1 MDACLLRVMT
11 FNVRGS
17 YYRDGFNAW
26 EHRAPLNVETIRHY
40 APHLIGFQEL
50 QGGNLETYQEKLP
63 EYDYVL
69 GPEASDKAPHQFNA
83 IFYDPKRLE
92 VLDSG
97 GFWLSKT
104 PERLSASWQTRCIRS
119 ANWVNLRC
127 PNSGLSFLHLN
138 THLDHVSRPAR
149 LEGSRLILRKVA
161 EMQKVQGQDIP
172 TVVTG
177 DFNCTP
183 DSLPYSNFMEDG
195 FVDTYLAA
203 GSDVGDAGTF
213 HAFEGSRYTE
223 TGHGPERIDWVLLRG
238 PRQRIR
244 ALSQLTVRDHDR
256 ESGIYPSDHYPVLAE
271 LVLAGRPRQ
280 ADSPR
285 AS

>member
-1 MDACLLRVMT
+1 MT

-17 YYRDGFNAW
+17 NYRDGLNVW
-26 EHRAPLNVETIRHY
+26 ENRAPLNVETIKHY
-40 APHLIGFQEL
+40 ALHLIGFQEL

-83 IFYDPKRLE
+83 IFYDPERLE

-104 PERLSASWQTRCIRS
+104 PERLSASWRTSCIRS

-127 PNSGLSFLHLN
+127 PDSGLSFLHLN
-138 THLDHVSRPAR
+138 THLDHVSRSAR
-149 LEGSRLILRKVA
+149 LEGSRLILRKIA
-161 EMQKVQGQDIP
+161 EMQKVQGKDIP
-172 TVVTG
+172 AIVTG

-203 GSDVGDAGTF
+203 GSDTGDAGTF

-223 TGHGPERIDWVLLRG
+223 RSHGPERIDWVLLRD
-238 PRQRIR
+238 PRHRIR
-244 ALSQLTVRDHDR
+244 VLSQLTVRDHDR

-271 LVLAGRPRQ
+271 LVLAGPPQRSNPT
-280 ADSPR
+280 
-285 AS
+285 

>member
-1 MDACLLRVMT
+1 MT

-17 YYRDGFNAW
+17 NYRDGLNVW
-26 EHRAPLNVETIRHY
+26 ENRAPLNVETIKHY
-40 APHLIGFQEL
+40 ALHLIGFQEL

-83 IFYDPKRLE
+83 IFYDPERLE

-104 PERLSASWQTRCIRS
+104 PERLSASWRTSCIRS

-127 PNSGLSFLHLN
+127 PDSGLSFLHLN
-138 THLDHVSRPAR
+138 THLDHVSRSAR
-149 LEGSRLILRKVA
+149 LEGSRLILRKIA
-161 EMQKVQGQDIP
+161 EMQKVQGKDIP
-172 TVVTG
+172 AIVTG

-203 GSDVGDAGTF
+203 GSDTGDAGTF

-223 TGHGPERIDWVLLRG
+223 RSHGPERIDWVLLRD
-238 PRQRIR
+238 PRHRIR
-244 ALSQLTVRDHDR
+244 VLSQLTVRDHDR

-271 LVLAGRPRQ
+271 LVLAGPPQRSNPT
-280 ADSPR
+280 R

>member
-1 MDACLLRVMT
+1 VDACLLRVMT

-17 YYRDGFNAW
+17 NYRDGLNVW
-26 EHRAPLNVETIRHY
+26 ENRAPLNVETIKHY
-40 APHLIGFQEL
+40 ALHLIGFQEL

-83 IFYDPKRLE
+83 IFYDPERLE

-104 PERLSASWQTRCIRS
+104 PERLSASWRTSCIRS

-127 PNSGLSFLHLN
+127 PDSGLSFLHLN
-138 THLDHVSRPAR
+138 THLDHVSRSAR
-149 LEGSRLILRKVA
+149 LEGSRLILRKIA
-161 EMQKVQGQDIP
+161 EMQKVQGKDIP
-172 TVVTG
+172 AIVTG

-203 GSDVGDAGTF
+203 GSDTGDAGTF

-223 TGHGPERIDWVLLRG
+223 RSHGPERIDWVLLRD
-238 PRQRIR
+238 PRHRIR
-244 ALSQLTVRDHDR
+244 VLSQLTVRDHDR

-271 LVLAGRPRQ
+271 LVLADPPQRSNPT
-280 ADSPR
+280 R

>member
-1 MDACLLRVMT
+1 VEACLLRVMT

-17 YYRDGFNAW
+17 NYRDGLNVW
-26 EHRAPLNVETIRHY
+26 ENRAPLNVETIKHY
-40 APHLIGFQEL
+40 ALHLIGFQEL

-83 IFYDPKRLE
+83 IFYDPERLE

-104 PERLSASWQTRCIRS
+104 PERLSASWRTSCIRS

-127 PNSGLSFLHLN
+127 PDSGLSFLHLN
-138 THLDHVSRPAR
+138 THLDHVSHSAR
-149 LEGSRLILRKVA
+149 LVGSRLILRKIA
-161 EMQKVQGQDIP
+161 EMQKVQEKDLPAI
-172 TVVTG
+172 VTG

-203 GSDVGDAGTF
+203 GSDTGPPGTF

-223 TGHGPERIDWVLLRG
+223 TGLGPERIDWVLLRD
-238 PRQRIR
+238 PRHRIR
-244 ALSQLTVRDHDR
+244 VLSQLTVRDHDR

-271 LVLAGRPRQ
+271 LVLAGPPQRSNPT
-280 ADSPR
+280 R